1 MNDLKWPKGVFPE
14 EVPDPRPGE
23 LTVIAA
29 PRRSGKTTFAVELV
43 KTWGRERKVVFCV
56 PNMDSLP
63 RDLRRWPPALLR
75 FATQRGSISDLLR
88 DLRSDFGPC
97 GVDVLII
104 DEVWLDPV
112 PVFGPGDGKLKDLKE
127 LAQALRIP
135 VVAIVN
141 RSSAVDAVLAA
152 DSLLVTAGRVA
163 CATPEPGVGVR
174 WFGKPT
180 AGTEI

>member
-1 MNDLKWPKGVFPE
+1 MEELKWPEGVFPE

-29 PRRSGKTTFAVELV
+29 PRRSGKTTFAVELA
-43 KTWGRERKVVFCV
+43 KAWGRKRKVVLCV
-56 PNMDSLP
+56 PKIEMFP
-63 RDLRRWPPALLR
+63 RELRRWPPDLFRIAI
-75 FATQRGSISDLLR
+75 QRGGISDLLR

-104 DEVWLDPV
+104 DEIWLDPV
-112 PVFGPGDGKLKDLKE
+112 PVFGPGDSKMKDLKE

-141 RSSAVDAVLAA
+141 RSSAVDAILAA
-152 DSLLVTAGRVA
+152 DSLLVTDGLVA
-163 CATPEPGVGVR
+163 CATPEPVLPWRAV
-174 WFGKPT
+174 
-180 AGTEI
+180 

>member
-1 MNDLKWPKGVFPE
+1 MNDLKWPKGVFRE
-14 EVPDPRPGE
+14 EVPEPRPGE

-29 PRRSGKTTFAVELV
+29 PRRFGKTTFAVELA
-43 KTWGRERKVVFCV
+43 KTWGRDRKVVFCV
-56 PNMDSLP
+56 PNMESLP

-112 PVFGPGDGKLKDLKE
+112 PVFGPGDDKLKDLKE

-152 DSLLVTAGRVA
+152 DSLLVTNGRVA
-163 CATPEPGVGVR
+163 CATPEPGVGGR
-174 WFGKPT
+174 RF
-180 AGTEI
+180 

>member
-29 PRRSGKTTFAVELV
+29 PRRSGKTTFAVELA
-43 KTWGRERKVVFCV
+43 KTWGRERKVVLCV
-56 PNMDSLP
+56 PKIEVLP
-63 RDLRRWPPALLR
+63 RALRRWPPALFR
-75 FATQRGSISDLLR
+75 IAIQRGGVADLLR

-97 GVDVLII
+97 GVDALII

-112 PVFGPGDGKLKDLKE
+112 PVFGPGDGKTKDLKG

-152 DSLLVTAGRVA
+152 DSLLVTDGKVSA
-163 CATPEPGVGVR
+163 ATKEPGVGVR
-174 WFGKPT
+174 WLGG
-180 AGTEI
+180 ANDERCR

>member
-1 MNDLKWPKGVFPE
+1 MKELNWPDGVFPDI
-14 EVPDPRPGE
+14 PAPKLGE

-43 KTWGRERKVVFCV
+43 KTWGRERKVVLCV
-56 PNMDSLP
+56 PRIETLP
-63 RDLRRWPPALLR
+63 KELRRWPPDLFRIAI
-75 FATQRGSISDLLR
+75 QRGSVSDLLR

-163 CATPEPGVGVR
+163 CATPEPGVGGR
-174 WFGKPT
+174 RF
-180 AGTEI
+180 